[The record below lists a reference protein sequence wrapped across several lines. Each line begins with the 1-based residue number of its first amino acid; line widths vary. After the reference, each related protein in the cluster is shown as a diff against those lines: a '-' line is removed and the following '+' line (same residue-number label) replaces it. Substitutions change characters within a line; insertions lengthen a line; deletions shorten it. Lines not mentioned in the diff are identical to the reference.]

1 MVLNYPSSDIPS
13 RAAQPKEP
21 SMTNRIRE
29 VALLVPMMLAAG
41 SVAAQPKPAA
51 PPPAPAAAPAAKP
64 AAPAAA
70 PAPAPAAPAAAK
82 ATAAPTAPAA
92 PAAPAAAAAAT
103 PPPPPKPAVELDT
116 FKFFTGKWKCDG
128 KAFAS
133 PMSPTEHAVKGSAEG
148 KLVVDN
154 FWQSFTYEEKKT
166 KEHPGLKVN
175 GYWGYDQGAKRF
187 VRGAVG
193 NHGEWDTASAPG
205 WEGDK
210 LVWTGELSGPMGRVP
225 FHHTFTKKSDKEW
238 THLLELRLPDGKWV
252 PAEDIA
258 CKK

>member
-1 MVLNYPSSDIPS
+1 
-13 RAAQPKEP
+13 
-21 SMTNRIRE
+21 
-29 VALLVPMMLAAG
+29 MMLAAG

-51 PPPAPAAAPAAKP
+51 PPPPPAPAAAPAAKP

-70 PAPAPAAPAAAK
+70 PAPAPPRPPQRRPRRLLPRPRTRGAGCRRAR
-82 ATAAPTAPAA
+82 
-92 PAAPAAAAAAT
+92 AAT
-103 PPPPPKPAVELDT
+103 PPPPPKPAAELDT
-116 FKFFTGKWKCDG
+116 FKFFLGKWKCDG

-148 KLVVDN
+148 KLEVDN
-154 FWQSFTYEEKKT
+154 FWQSFNYEEKKT
-166 KEHPGLKVN
+166 KEHPGLKVK
-175 GYWGYDQGAKRF
+175 GYWGFDQGAKRF
-187 VRGAVG
+187 VRAAVG

-210 LVWTGELSGPMGRVP
+210 LVWTGELSGAQGRIP

-252 PAEDIA
+252 PAEEIA

>member
-1 MVLNYPSSDIPS
+1 
-13 RAAQPKEP
+13 
-21 SMTNRIRE
+21 MTNRIRE
-29 VALLVPMMLAAG
+29 VALLVPMILAAG

-51 PPPAPAAAPAAKP
+51 PPPPAPAPAAVPAAKP

-70 PAPAPAAPAAAK
+70 PTP
-82 ATAAPTAPAA
+82 
-92 PAAPAAAAAAT
+92 APAAAAPEAARPAAT
-103 PPPPPKPAVELDT
+103 PPPAGAVPPAPATPRPSPKPSVELDT
-116 FKFFTGKWKCDG
+116 FKFFIGRWKCDG
-128 KAFAS
+128 KAFAG

-148 KLVVDN
+148 KLIVDN

-166 KEHPGLKVN
+166 KEHPGLKLN
-175 GYWGYDQGAKRF
+175 GLWGYDQGAKRF
-187 VRGAVG
+187 VRAAAG

-225 FHHTFTKKSDKEW
+225 FHQTITKKSDKEW
-238 THLLELRLPDGKWV
+238 THVLELRLPDGKWV
-252 PAEDIA
+252 PVEDIT

>member
-1 MVLNYPSSDIPS
+1 
-13 RAAQPKEP
+13 
-21 SMTNRIRE
+21 MTNRIRE

-51 PPPAPAAAPAAKP
+51 PPPARRAAGPGRQTGRACRSAAPAR
-64 AAPAAA
+64 
-70 PAPAPAAPAAAK
+70 AAPAAAK
-82 ATAAPTAPAA
+82 AAAAPPR
-92 PAAPAAAAAAT
+92 PPHPPPAAAAPTT

-116 FKFFTGKWKCDG
+116 FKFFIGKWKCDG

-133 PMSPTEHAVKGSAEG
+133 PMSPTEHAVKGSAEA

-175 GYWGYDQGAKRF
+175 GLWGYDQGAKRF

-252 PAEDIA
+252 PCRRHHLQEVVAIYAASASSDRGFGR
-258 CKK
+258 

>member
-1 MVLNYPSSDIPS
+1 MMTRLTQVT
-13 RAAQPKEP
+13 AAV
-21 SMTNRIRE
+21 SM
-29 VALLVPMMLAAG
+29 LLAAG
-41 SVAAQPKPAA
+41 IAGAQPKPAA
-51 PPPAPAAAPAAKP
+51 PPPAPPPAAAKAPAPTTMPPPAPGAKP

-70 PAPAPAAPAAAK
+70 PAPAMPPA
-82 ATAAPTAPAA
+82 
-92 PAAPAAAAAAT
+92 
-103 PPPPPKPAVELDT
+103 PPKPAVELDT
-116 FKFFTGKWKCDG
+116 FKLFLGKWKCDG
-128 KAFAS
+128 KAFPS
-133 PMSPTEHAVKGSAEG
+133 PISPTEHAVKATAEG

-154 FWQSFTYEEKKT
+154 FWQSFSYEEKKT

-175 GYWGYDQGAKRF
+175 GFWGYDQGSKRF

-210 LVWTGELSGPMGRVP
+210 LVWTGELSGPMGRIA

-238 THLLELRLPDGKWV
+238 SHLLEIRMPDGKWA
-252 PAEDIA
+252 PTEDVT